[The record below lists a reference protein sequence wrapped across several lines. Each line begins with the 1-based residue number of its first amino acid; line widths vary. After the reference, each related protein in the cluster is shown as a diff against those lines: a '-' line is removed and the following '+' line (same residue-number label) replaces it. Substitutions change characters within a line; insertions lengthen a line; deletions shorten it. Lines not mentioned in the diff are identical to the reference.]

1 MAYFA
6 TSYFPITAEYFKV
19 KKQYVPPLDRRRPII
34 GLHIFKWDPNIS
46 SLRIKTIGGTDITYS
61 GNALVEGAV
70 YWVGV
75 SEIIEVKG
83 SPEDTEVHG
92 VISTFKQI

>member
-6 TSYFPITAEYFKV
+6 TNYYPLTETYFSEGKG
-19 KKQYVPPLDRRRPII
+19 YVHKPEGRRPII
-34 GLHIFKWDPNIS
+34 GIHIFKWDPNVS
-46 SLRIKTIGGTDITYS
+46 SFTIKTTGGSVVKFS

-75 SEIIEVKG
+75 IEVIEVTG

-92 VISTFKQI
+92 IISTFKSV